1 MTRRQIAIVAL
12 MVVIVSGVS
21 AMLAYRIGAR
31 HSHLEGKDPLVASGS
46 RSDCVEIKD
55 AGAHT
60 GQAGCVQGRI
70 VRVFTSR
77 GGNTFLDF
85 CTDYRSCPFTSVIF
99 SSDRGKFGDLGALAG
114 HRVELMGSITTY
126 DGRAEIVIRDP
137 TQLRVAP

>member
-1 MTRRQIAIVAL
+1 MTRRQIGIVAL
-12 MVVIVSGVS
+12 MVVMVSGVS
-21 AMLAYRIGAR
+21 AMVAYHFGAR
-31 HSHLEGKDPLVASGS
+31 HSGLRSGDALAASAGKSGCM
-46 RSDCVEIKD
+46 DIKD
-55 AGAHT
+55 AGTHT
-60 GQAGCVQGRI
+60 GEAGCVQGRI

-114 HRVELMGSITTY
+114 HRVELTGSITTY